1 MHRYEETAYAYVMN
15 LSSSK
20 DVYLS
25 RGWMNHQN
33 VSVAPAK
40 KSIFIHS
47 KGIRVRSTKEA
58 LLGGVSQVNAAAFAA
73 LVRRHKNALNSVQ
86 IFAASIADIDKAL

>member
-15 LSSSK
+15 LSSSE

-25 RGWMNHQN
+25 RGWMNHQD

-40 KSIFIHS
+40 KSIFIYL
-47 KGIRVRSTKEA
+47 KGI
-58 LLGGVSQVNAAAFAA
+58 
-73 LVRRHKNALNSVQ
+73 
-86 IFAASIADIDKAL
+86 